1 MRSKAILIAFL
12 SILTLPLTAIGDPPA
27 YTNAAIQGQY
37 KCFLTAYSL
46 PAKANQ
52 PFAATATGDITTVAD
67 GNGKLSS
74 GTWDHT
80 IDAPGLHIGCKLA
93 LSSGTYSINS
103 DGSGSESL
111 SWRLVKSDS
120 SPECATYFPDTAPA
134 GNAEIV
140 VTDPSGK
147 IFYTS
152 SLNPVAILAVACRSD
167 REIFCAGSRQRHRLH
182 PK

>member
-1 MRSKAILIAFL
+1 MRPKAILIAFL
-12 SILTLPLTAIGDPPA
+12 STLTLPLTAISDPPA
-27 YTNAAIQGQY
+27 YTNANIQGQY

-52 PFAATATGDITTVAD
+52 PFAATATGDITAVAD

-80 IDAPGLHIGCKLA
+80 IDAPGLHVECKLA
-93 LSSGTYSINS
+93 LSAGTYSINS
-103 DGSGSESL
+103 DGSGSENTKWQL
-111 SWRLVKSDS
+111 TKSDS
-120 SPECATYFPDTAPA
+120 SPQCTTYFPDSAPA

-152 SLNPVAILAVACRSD
+152 SLSPYAILAVACQKSD
-167 REIFCAGSRQRHRLH
+167 FSPAAQ
-182 PK
+182 